1 MLKLRI
7 CRPRLRN
14 RAAVASPM
22 SRPTALKPSTGG
34 SGAWL
39 NVPSSPPWNAVR
51 PQPGFAVSACA
62 ASWHVVE
69 NGIAARRGEISG

>member
-1 MLKLRI
+1 
-7 CRPRLRN
+7 
-14 RAAVASPM
+14 
-22 SRPTALKPSTGG
+22 
-34 SGAWL
+34 
-39 NVPSSPPWNAVR
+39 VR

>member
-14 RAAVASPM
+14 RAAAASPM
-22 SRPTALKPSTGG
+22 SRPT
-34 SGAWL
+34 L